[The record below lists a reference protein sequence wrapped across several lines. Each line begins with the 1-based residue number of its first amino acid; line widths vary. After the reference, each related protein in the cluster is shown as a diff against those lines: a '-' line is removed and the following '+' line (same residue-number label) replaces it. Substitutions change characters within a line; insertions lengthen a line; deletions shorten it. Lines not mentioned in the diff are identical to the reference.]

1 MRRLVIY
8 AIIFTVCSLAAC
20 GPSNKEKAQ
29 ADEDCV
35 SVKQENADS
44 IAKAEAEAAALKARQ
59 QDSIAK
65 VAAKEKAEKEDNAE
79 AKKIIRKLFGAATN
93 GADVNLKK
101 YCAPRLLNKLASDY
115 DYDGFG
121 YAIWDFRSG
130 AQDGDG
136 PTKILSITPLG
147 DMWYRYD
154 FVDMGFKG
162 AKKVHFVKTNGVM
175 KMDRLITIE

>member
-1 MRRLVIY
+1 M
-8 AIIFTVCSLAAC
+8 
-20 GPSNKEKAQ
+20 
-29 ADEDCV
+29 
-35 SVKQENADS
+35 
-44 IAKAEAEAAALKARQ
+44 
-59 QDSIAK
+59 
-65 VAAKEKAEKEDNAE
+65 AAKEEAEKEDNAE

-93 GADVNLKK
+93 GPDVNLKK

-115 DYDGFG
+115 DYDGYG

-130 AQDGDG
+130 AQDGVG

-162 AKKVHFVKTNGVM
+162 AKKVHFVKTNGAM